1 MDHGE
6 TFVAKAGNSPCCDT
20 CRNRFEQRIDVVDP
34 QSGVTKQEYQTDD
47 PGERVAEQV
56 REGVDSLVCKQMIAV
71 HVDPNVVETLTKEIL
86 RLESENKALID
97 QQIQPFTVDEVKA
110 IIAEND
116 YLRERLN
123 EMEE

>member
-1 MDHGE
+1 MEKWVLPQEAKLKIREKINKVCDHDI
-6 TFVAKAGNSPCCDT
+6 GNSICINASAP
-20 CRNRFEQRIDVVDP
+20 FI
-34 QSGVTKQEYQTDD
+34 
-47 PGERVAEQV
+47 ERVAEQV
-56 REGVDSLVCKQMIAV
+56 RDDIDSLVCKQMIAV
-71 HVDPNVVETLTKEIL
+71 HVDPNVVNTLTKEIL
-86 RLESENKALID
+86 RLESENKKLIE